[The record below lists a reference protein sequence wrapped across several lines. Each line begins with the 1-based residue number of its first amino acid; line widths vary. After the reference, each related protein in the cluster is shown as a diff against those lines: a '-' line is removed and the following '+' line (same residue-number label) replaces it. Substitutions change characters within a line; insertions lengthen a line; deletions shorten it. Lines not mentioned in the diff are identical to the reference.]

1 MFLSTLNSSPVTVS
15 GVLQTHNEQR
25 KLKEEETA
33 ALEEENYSLAEE
45 LKEQIEEK
53 NLLLTGS
60 RPLVEELVEVS
71 PQH

>member
-1 MFLSTLNSSPVTVS
+1 MLSALNSLAVTIS

-25 KLKEEETA
+25 KLKEEETT
-33 ALEEENYSLAEE
+33 ALEEENYSFAEE

-60 RPLVEELVEVS
+60 RPLVEELVEVGH
-71 PQH
+71 QH